1 MASAAQTGARMVV
14 LVLLIAVLA
23 FGGLLWFDY
32 LGLIQVKPL
41 FAPVLSL
48 VGMDVPEK
56 APEPQELDTL
66 MLEKE
71 RLAKQL
77 EALDIRSEELDL
89 RETALAGR
97 EAEIEQMMEVL
108 QEREAELKEQENSFN
123 QRLKQYENI
132 RANLR
137 QAALYY
143 NGMPPQQAV
152 DRLMEMDD
160 QNVIDI
166 LRTAEELA
174 AEAGEDSI
182 VSFWLS
188 LMPADRAAV
197 LSRKMIQKP

>member
-1 MASAAQTGARMVV
+1 MGAAQTGARMVI
-14 LVLLIAVLA
+14 LILLIAALA

-32 LGLIQVKPL
+32 LGLIQVKPF
-41 FAPVLSL
+41 FAPVLAL
-48 VGMDVPEK
+48 VGLDVPEK
-56 APEPQELDTL
+56 PPEDGELDTL

-77 EALDIRSEELDL
+77 EALDIRTEELDL
-89 RETALAGR
+89 REEELAIK
-97 EAEIEQMMEVL
+97 EAEIGQQLEVL
-108 QEREAELKEQENSFN
+108 AERQKELEDQEKTFN

-137 QAALYY
+137 QAAQYY
-143 NGMPPQQAV
+143 VGMPPQQAV
-152 DRLMEMDD
+152 DRLLEMED

-166 LRTAEELA
+166 LRTAEEMA
-174 AEAGEDSI
+174 QEAGGDSI

-188 LMPADRAAV
+188 LMPAERAAV